1 MAETKKVT
9 FEDEKKKENEKL
21 TISEDQF
28 KKNPDKVIVFKVE
41 YVWQHERNKFISR
54 NKILKTNKKTV
65 DIPVSS
71 TYYNEREFILV
82 PKFITVNP
90 FRSDDSVLAICDV
103 LNSDATNITFEK
115 RSILTDLFEKNQ
127 SFLNEFSPRFAFKLK
142 IIFNEVKS
150 NYEKKKL
157 TNNLIDLSLKARI
170 NVSEY
175 YFDGNNF
182 IIENDFMGAINCAEE
197 LLTFKYILNI
207 ASEMY
212 NFDYKLDKTTYFKF
226 MDNLTSNNN
235 SLEKIK
241 EYSSHFSL
249 TTTIPD
255 TVKKFGKGYLIGE
268 IDENTC
274 VFEYFKIFIEKIYL
288 NTSSK

>member
-1 MAETKKVT
+1 MTETKKVT
-9 FEDEKKKENEKL
+9 FEDEKNNKL
-21 TISEDQF
+21 TISEGQF
-28 KKNPDKVIVFKVE
+28 KKNPDRIVVFKVE
-41 YVWQHERNKFISR
+41 YVWQHERNKFNSR
-54 NKILKTNKKTV
+54 NKILKTNKKNI

-71 TYYNEREFILV
+71 TYYNEREFLLV

-90 FRSDDSVLAICDV
+90 FRSDDSVLAVCDV

-115 RSILTDLFEKNQ
+115 RLILSDYLEKSQ
-127 SFLNEFSPRFAFKLK
+127 SLINKFNPKFSFKLK
-142 IIFNEVKS
+142 ISFKQEML
-150 NYEKKKL
+150 NYEKKNL
-157 TNNLIDLSLKARI
+157 TNNLIDLSLKARV

-182 IIENDFMGAINCAEE
+182 IIENDFMGALNCAEE
-197 LLTFKYILNI
+197 LLTFKYILSI

-212 NFDYKLDKTTYFKF
+212 NFDYNLDKTTYFKF
-226 MDNLTSNNN
+226 MDNFTSNNN

-241 EYSSHFSL
+241 EYSNHFSL

-274 VFEYFKIFIEKIYL
+274 AFEYFKIFIEKIYL
-288 NTSSK
+288 TTSSK

>member
-1 MAETKKVT
+1 M
-9 FEDEKKKENEKL
+9 
-21 TISEDQF
+21 
-28 KKNPDKVIVFKVE
+28 
-41 YVWQHERNKFISR
+41 
-54 NKILKTNKKTV
+54 
-65 DIPVSS
+65 
-71 TYYNEREFILV
+71 
-82 PKFITVNP
+82 
-90 FRSDDSVLAICDV
+90 
-103 LNSDATNITFEK
+103 
-115 RSILTDLFEKNQ
+115 
-127 SFLNEFSPRFAFKLK
+127 
-142 IIFNEVKS
+142 
-150 NYEKKKL
+150 
-157 TNNLIDLSLKARI
+157 SLKARI

-241 EYSSHFSL
+241 EYSNHFSL

-274 VFEYFKIFIEKIYL
+274 AFEHFKTFIEKIYL
-288 NTSSK
+288 TTSSK